1 MSGIDSIQLGTGLL
15 VHTYKV
21 TRAEV
26 IEILDDNKEDV
37 MNEYEQEDVLVQ
49 VNPDQMVGATAELA
63 SNTRRSGRTKIEN
76 RQFKDYELYTT
87 LELMLATP
95 VEENPAGDEEDD
107 KVLASLAHFIMVH
120 YEENEQ

>member
-107 KVLASLAHFIMVH
+107 KVLASLVHFIMVH